1 LNFDD
6 LTSSGFGEIFAIR
19 FGYYQ
24 RRITLKKLL
33 IFILLVAGGYFAY
46 EYLIKEKTVL
56 EINADKSVTTQ
67 HSMDVDAPALAPA
80 KFASVQGTVK
90 NVSDKTVTNILLKY
104 KLNAKPV
111 EARIDR
117 LEPGETK
124 YFATQSLRM
133 THVEV
138 TFFLEEMSYE

>member
-1 LNFDD
+1 M
-6 LTSSGFGEIFAIR
+6 
-19 FGYYQ
+19 
-24 RRITLKKLL
+24 KKLI

-56 EINADKSVTTQ
+56 EINADKSITTQ
-67 HSMDVDAPALAPA
+67 HSMDIDAPALAPA

-111 EARIDR
+111 EARIDQ

-124 YFATQSLRM
+124 SFSTQSLRM

>member
-1 LNFDD
+1 LNH
-6 LTSSGFGEIFAIR
+6 LTNSGFGEVFATKPEN
-19 FGYYQ
+19 YQ
-24 RRITLKKLL
+24 RRFKVKKFI

-56 EINADKSVTTQ
+56 EINADKSITTQ
-67 HSMDVDAPALAPA
+67 HSMDIDAPALAPA

-111 EARIDR
+111 EARIDQ

-124 YFATQSLRM
+124 NFSTQSLRL

>member
-1 LNFDD
+1 V
-6 LTSSGFGEIFAIR
+6 
-19 FGYYQ
+19 
-24 RRITLKKLL
+24 KKLI

-67 HSMDVDAPALAPA
+67 HSMDIDAPALAPA

-90 NVSDKTVTNILLKY
+90 NVGDKTVTNILLKY

-111 EARIDR
+111 EARIDQ
-117 LEPGETK
+117 LEPGESK
-124 YFATQSLRM
+124 NFSTQSLRL

>member
-1 LNFDD
+1 LNH
-6 LTSSGFGEIFAIR
+6 LTNSGFGEVFATKPEN
-19 FGYYQ
+19 YQ
-24 RRITLKKLL
+24 RRFKVKKLI

-56 EINADKSVTTQ
+56 EINADKSITTQ
-67 HSMDVDAPALAPA
+67 HSMDIDAPALAPA

-111 EARIDR
+111 EARIDQ

-124 YFATQSLRM
+124 NFSTQSLRL

>member
-1 LNFDD
+1 LNDFAN
-6 LTSSGFGEIFAIR
+6 SEFGEVFAIKPIN
-19 FGYYQ
+19 YS
-24 RRITLKKLL
+24 RRIRVKKLL

-46 EYLIKEKTVL
+46 KYLIEEKTVL
-56 EINADKSVTTQ
+56 EIKADKSITTQ

-80 KFASVQGTVK
+80 KFASIQGNVK
-90 NVSDKTVTNILLKY
+90 NVSDKTVTNIVLNY

-111 EARIDR
+111 EARIDQ

-124 YFATQSLRM
+124 NFSTQSLRL

>member
-1 LNFDD
+1 V
-6 LTSSGFGEIFAIR
+6 
-19 FGYYQ
+19 
-24 RRITLKKLL
+24 KKLI

-56 EINADKSVTTQ
+56 EIKADKSISTQ
-67 HSMDVDAPALAPA
+67 HSMDIDAPALAPA

-104 KLNAKPV
+104 KLNAQPV
-111 EARIDR
+111 EARIDQ

-124 YFATQSLRM
+124 NFSTQSIRM

-138 TFFLEEMSYE
+138 TFFLEDMSYE